1 MLNEYKQIGWIVM
14 NPQRY
19 IINFV
24 INNYEETVNVI
35 DMRKQK
41 IGEAKVTL
49 FVDMFKNE
57 EFYPNPT
64 QPEIKKPPV
73 VV

>member
-1 MLNEYKQIGWIVM
+1 M

-24 INNYEETVNVI
+24 INNYEEPVNVI

-49 FVDMFKNE
+49 FVDMFRNE
-57 EFYPNPT
+57 EFFPNPT
-64 QPEIKKPPV
+64 QPEINKPPLV
-73 VV
+73 V